1 MTLDI
6 KVTLTCSDFTYNLRR
21 PYISR
26 EHPTCKTITD

>member
-6 KVTLTCSDFTYNLRR
+6 KVTLTCSDFTYNLWR

-26 EHPTCKTITD
+26 